1 MYPVVKIIQKRERDR
16 SLKDWL
22 IILLFGLSGSLCAED
37 KLPADETIGNTED
50 EPITWVDSGH
60 AYATDKTQELTQW
73 MDNFFGDPLA
83 DLEQAESFLRAEFID
98 DWEDEDGHDF
108 KARLR
113 GKVQLPQISKRLD
126 LVFAGEEN
134 GQVSEEER
142 EDEDSVSLQYE
153 LLENKKSRFDPTLGI
168 STNGPRPGVR
178 FRHERAIGELSS
190 YRFLER
196 VQWESD
202 EGVFSTSQLD
212 LYRAIGS
219 DNSLR
224 WTNRVRYGEETD
236 GAEWRSVLSLR
247 QRYLI
252 DTKRPIATSVFF
264 AVNGV
269 TDPES
274 FTKNYKLGFL
284 FRRQIYREFLFMEL
298 QPAYNYR
305 RRNFEDKRDG
315 VWSIVFK
322 LEIALE
328 RDLRR
333 VKKENNEDAG
343 NTADQADF

>member
-1 MYPVVKIIQKRERDR
+1 MKT
-16 SLKDWL
+16 WH
-22 IILLFGLSGSLCAED
+22 IILLFSFPVLVWAGDDENNAEID
-37 KLPADETIGNTED
+37 DA
-50 EPITWVDSGH
+50 PITWVDSSH
-60 AYATDKTQELTQW
+60 AYATDQSQELTQW
-73 MDNFFGDPLA
+73 MDNFFGDPVS

-113 GKVQLPQISKRLD
+113 GKVQLPRISKRLD

-142 EDEDSVSLQYE
+142 GDEDSVSLQFE
-153 LLENKKSRFDPTLGI
+153 ILENKKSRFDLTLGLT
-168 STNGPRPGVR
+168 SSGLRPGVR
-178 FRHERAIGELSS
+178 FRHENPIGELSS

-196 VQWESD
+196 VQWEND
-202 EGVFSTSQLD
+202 EGVYSTTQLD

-219 DNSLR
+219 DDSLR

-236 GAEWRSVLSLR
+236 GAEWRSALSLR

-252 DTKRPIATSVFF
+252 DTKRPIATSFFF

-284 FRRQIYREFLFMEL
+284 FRRQIYRDFLFMEL

-305 RRNFEDKRDG
+305 RRNFEDNRDG
-315 VWSIVFK
+315 VWSLVFK

-333 VKKENNEDAG
+333 VKKEDNDDAG
-343 NTADQADF
+343 EGTVDEAVF